1 MKFHTIFTSTLTKR
15 NPRTIIPRVSY
26 IFRYQ
31 ASAFFAHN
39 FAHIFGIF
47 RSFFIFAPFF
57 DWLCYAI
64 YEVSDFSMGD
74 SNSSDDPINILSR
87 PGRSKTAIAV
97 SLKSIRGLHTGRG
110 HGDYRNAADCLD
122 AEFKLAL
129 LEAGGFDRVG
139 DLAG

>member
-47 RSFFIFAPFF
+47 RSIFIFAPFF
-57 DWLCYAI
+57 DWLCYAVCK
-64 YEVSDFSMGD
+64 VSELLNRD
-74 SNSSDDPINILSR
+74 SDSSDENPTIPQSCI
-87 PGRSKTAIAV
+87 
-97 SLKSIRGLHTGRG
+97 
-110 HGDYRNAADCLD
+110 
-122 AEFKLAL
+122 
-129 LEAGGFDRVG
+129 
-139 DLAG
+139 